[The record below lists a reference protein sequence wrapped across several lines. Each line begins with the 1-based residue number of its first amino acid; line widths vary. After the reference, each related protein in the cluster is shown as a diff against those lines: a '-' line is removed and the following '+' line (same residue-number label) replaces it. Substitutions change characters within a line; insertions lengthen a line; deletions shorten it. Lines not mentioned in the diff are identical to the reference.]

1 MEEEGRG
8 REEPPFFSEL
18 KSKLTSPVC
27 LDDLEPKKKVRVTV
41 EDALTAVSN
50 CLKKNKEIA
59 QYLPEL
65 VLGGEGVATISNV
78 LLAVAHILQES
89 QVELAVSMKLEANVG
104 KVVEEIQPLRA
115 TSESDRWYIPPHW
128 QSDIQEVRDT
138 VQFGSLIALALP
150 KDRDKWN
157 GLLNYFLAAFSHFI
171 FVLTGK
177 ALLLAHGY
185 RTEGTGLIADL
196 AIKESF
202 LKRLL
207 KVACS

>member
-1 MEEEGRG
+1 MRKPVRMEEGRG

-18 KSKLTSPVC
+18 KSRQTSPVG
-27 LDDLEPKKKVRVTV
+27 LGDLEPKKKVRVTV

-50 CLKKNKEIA
+50 CLRKNKEIA

-65 VLGGEGVATISNV
+65 VLDGEGGTTISNV

-89 QVELAVSMKLEANVG
+89 QVELPVSLKLEANVG
-104 KVVEEIQPLRA
+104 KVVEEIHRA

-128 QSDIQEVRDT
+128 QSAIQEIRDT

-157 GLLNYFLAAFSHFI
+157 G
-171 FVLTGK
+171 
-177 ALLLAHGY
+177 
-185 RTEGTGLIADL
+185 
-196 AIKESF
+196 
-202 LKRLL
+202 
-207 KVACS
+207 